1 MTEPQVRI
9 YETPEELSR
18 EAARDFVERAEAA
31 VAERGRFAVA
41 LAGGS
46 TPEATYRELARDY
59 SGRDFWRYTHAFFG
73 DERTVP
79 PEDEDSNYRMAREAL
94 LDRVRAGGVYR
105 MKGELTPEM
114 AAAEYEREM
123 QGFFGAAPVFDL
135 ILLGIG
141 SDGHTASLFPGT
153 PALEVADRWTVANPV
168 KKLSTERI
176 TLTAPVINAAR
187 AVQFLVAG
195 ESKAEAVSK
204 ILDGEAAPNEY
215 PSKMIRL
222 ENGDLTWLLDTAA
235 ASALNSPG

>member
-9 YETPEELSR
+9 HESPDDLAR

-59 SGRDFWRYTHAFFG
+59 ADRDFWRHTHAFFG

-94 LDRVRAGGVYR
+94 LDHVQIGGVYR

-114 AAAEYEREM
+114 AAAEYERDL

-141 SDGHTASLFPGT
+141 SDGHTASLFPNT
-153 PALEVADRWTVANPV
+153 PALGVTDRWTVANPV
-168 KKLSTERI
+168 KKLATERI

-187 AVQFLVAG
+187 AVEFLVAG
-195 ESKAEAVSK
+195 ESKAEAVAE
-204 ILDGEAAPNEY
+204 ILEGSAEPNEY
-215 PSKMIRL
+215 PSKMIRPEDGGL
-222 ENGDLTWLLDTAA
+222 IWLLDTAS
-235 ASALNSPG
+235 ASALHRPG

>member
-1 MTEPQVRI
+1 MTKPQVRVH
-9 YETPEELSR
+9 ETTEELAR
-18 EAARDFVERAEAA
+18 DAARDFAERAESA

-46 TPEATYRELARDY
+46 TPEATYHVLARDY
-59 SGRDFWRYTHAFFG
+59 AGRDFWRHTHAFFG

-79 PEDEDSNYRMAREAL
+79 PEDTDSNYRMAREAL
-94 LDRVRAGGVYR
+94 LDHVEIGGVYR

-114 AAAEYEREM
+114 AAAEYERDL

-135 ILLGIG
+135 VLLGIG
-141 SDGHTASLFPGT
+141 SDGHTASLFPDT
-153 PALEVADRWTVANPV
+153 PALKVTDRWTVANPV

-195 ESKAEAVSK
+195 ESKAEAVAE
-204 ILDGEAAPNEY
+204 ILEGSSEPSEY
-215 PSKMIRL
+215 PSKMIQP
-222 ENGDLTWLLDTAA
+222 ENGELTWRLDTAA
-235 ASALNSPG
+235 ASALE